1 MTLEQLES
9 KAKELQE
16 KEKSE
21 TGFNLLSTLAMLE
34 MIKIAQRQNK
44 AIDKSNIPN
53 E

>member
-34 MIKIAQRQNK
+34 FIEIAK
-44 AIDKSNIPN
+44 KSNSIEGGKN